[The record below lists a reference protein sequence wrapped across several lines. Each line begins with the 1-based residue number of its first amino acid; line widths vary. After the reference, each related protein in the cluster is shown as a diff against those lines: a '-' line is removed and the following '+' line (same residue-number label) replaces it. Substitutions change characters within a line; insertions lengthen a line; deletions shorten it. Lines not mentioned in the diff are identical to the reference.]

1 MQISSERTTSDR
13 ILGAA
18 EVLFAEHGF
27 GGTSLRAVTT
37 AADVNLAAVNYH
49 FQSKHQLLKAV
60 LDRLLIPVN
69 EERRKNLRE
78 LLKAGPPTLEDILD
92 VFLTPAFR
100 VIVDLGPRGRTVAKL
115 IGRLSTDP
123 TPAVRR
129 IWADQFEG
137 MGALF
142 IAALAQALPEL
153 SRDEVAWRFQC
164 MIGTLIIIQAEGTW
178 KEDLPPNFGWPEV
191 QRFRDM
197 TAAFLRGGFSAP
209 PTAD

>member
-1 MQISSERTTSDR
+1 MRTSSEKTTSDR

-18 EVLFAEHGF
+18 EVLFAERGF
-27 GGTSLRAVTT
+27 GGTTLRAVTT

-60 LDRLLIPVN
+60 LDRLIIPVN
-69 EERRKNLRE
+69 EERRKNLGE

-92 VFLTPAFR
+92 IFLTPAFR

-123 TPAVRR
+123 TPAVRQ

-142 IAALAQALPEL
+142 GAALARALPEL
-153 SRDEVAWRFQC
+153 SPDEVAWRFQC
-164 MIGTLIIIQAEGTW
+164 MIGALIIIQAEDAW
-178 KEDLPPNFGWPEV
+178 KDDLPPNFGWPEV
-191 QRFRDM
+191 QHFRDM
-197 TAAFLRGGFSAP
+197 TATFLRGGFSAP

>member
-1 MQISSERTTSDR
+1 MRTSSEETTSDR

-37 AADVNLAAVNYH
+37 AAAVNLAAVNYH
-49 FQSKHQLLKAV
+49 FRSKHQLLKAV
-60 LDRLLIPVN
+60 LDRIIVPIN
-69 EERRKNLRE
+69 EERRNKLGE
-78 LLKAGPPTLEDILD
+78 HLEAGPPTLDEILD
-92 VFLTPAFR
+92 IFLTPAFR

-123 TPAVRR
+123 TPAVRQ

-142 IAALAQALPEL
+142 GAALAQALPEL
-153 SRDEVAWRFQC
+153 SPDEVAWRFQC
-164 MIGTLIIIQAEGTW
+164 MIGALIVIQAEGTW
-178 KEDLPPNFGWPEV
+178 KDDLPPNFSWRDV
-191 QRFRDM
+191 KKFRDM
-197 TAAFLRGGFSAP
+197 TATFLRGGFSSP